1 MLPAFPNATLNL
13 NSNRG
18 ISPEKYV
25 ILFNTYSMFLPVII
39 ALAVGARLGNF
50 HPE

>member
-25 ILFNTYSMFLPVII
+25 IHFNTYSMFLPVII